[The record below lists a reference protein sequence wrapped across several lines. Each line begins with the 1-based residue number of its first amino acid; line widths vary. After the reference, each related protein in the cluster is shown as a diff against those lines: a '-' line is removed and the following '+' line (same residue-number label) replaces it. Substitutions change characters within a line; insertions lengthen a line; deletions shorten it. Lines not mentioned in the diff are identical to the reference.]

1 MIICETLP
9 SNGDILVLGRSV
21 ITESSTVRR
30 MVGVCKQDDYL
41 WPSLTAKE
49 HLFLFAQLS
58 GIVREQEGRIVQEW
72 LESVDLD
79 LVQDQFSRQFSGGM
93 KRRLSLALSTIG
105 GRPLIV
111 LDEPTTGM
119 DPSSRRFVWKH
130 IDLIKKDRVVL
141 LTTHSMEE
149 ADLLSDQ
156 VAIMKDGLVAAR
168 GTSLELKS
176 RYGSALQFNV
186 RTETDSLSSVTKS
199 IQNIFSGSSNFV
211 KTSSDGSGNI
221 TVNILA
227 VRQAGSSGEGVDLT
241 KLIEFVTWLEN
252 GGDSTVLEYG
262 FSNSSLEEVFLRVTD
277 SQGPVET
284 LSSGARPVAVN
295 ASDEEIA
302 SGDQTGHAIGVCEQH
317 SEISLPQQIEAL
329 VLHHI
334 TRGWTGRRSIAS
346 WVSIV
351 ILTFIAV
358 MIGTGLAQNPD
369 TGAIG
374 PCVVISLLALSV
386 IISIFNDRKDGLLY
400 LMRSQ
405 GLMSV
410 SYIASIL
417 LYASLIGMVF
427 SVFVTTA
434 FYATPIF
441 RTPEPERCDQ
451 DGWCWPKFGS
461 KPRISNPVIIQLD
474 LDSTLES
481 GFSGFASVSAFRS
494 PSGYGPTLLAA
505 LVFGMSF
512 PGIVLASSALP
523 GNKFA
528 TVLIALLLLTSSITP
543 ILHQFLTSTSPESYM
558 IAIDDC
564 KRRIS
569 PRQDCSTEAFS
580 LGKITK
586 DDLNC
591 LGAELGNLRSLCQPL
606 AVGLL
611 PQYGFFQM
619 LSTTLYWRISFV
631 SESAELVPL
640 LTRSFASAGLNCD
653 ASSCEFPFAQNYF
666 WHMMGYEV
674 LAVTILLLLGIG
686 VSVAFSFPPE
696 FMLRAK
702 RGVVECLRP
711 SNHES
716 SDELVAAS
724 GTDLPEVQGERDLVE
739 TAVKDFTS
747 SGSVK
752 RETVPPVL
760 VHRLRKVYPAFGRV
774 PPKVA
779 LEVR

>member
-21 ITESSTVRR
+21 KTESSTVRR

-49 HLFLFAQLS
+49 HLCLFAQLS
-58 GIVREQEGRIVQEW
+58 GIVREQVGRIVQEW

-130 IDLIKKDRVVL
+130 IDFIKKDRVVL

-156 VAIMKDGLVAAR
+156 VAILKDGLVAAR

-186 RTETDSLSSVTKS
+186 LTETESLSSVTES
-199 IQNIFSGSSNFV
+199 IQNIFFGSSNFV

-227 VRQAGSSGEGVDLT
+227 VRQTGVSGEGVDLT

-262 FSNSSLEEVFLRVTD
+262 FSNSSLEEVFLKVTD

-284 LSSGARPVAVN
+284 LSSGASPVAVN
-295 ASDEEIA
+295 TTDEEIL
-302 SGDQTGHAIGVCEQH
+302 SGEQTGHAIGVCEQH
-317 SEISLPQQIEAL
+317 SEISLSQQIEAL

-346 WVSIV
+346 WASIV
-351 ILTFIAV
+351 ILTLTAV
-358 MIGTGLAQNPD
+358 MIGTGTAHNPD
-369 TGAIG
+369 YGAIG
-374 PCVVISLLALSV
+374 PCVVISLLALSA
-386 IISIFNDRKDGLLY
+386 IISIFNDRNDGLLY

-434 FYATPIF
+434 YYATPMF
-441 RTPEPERCDQ
+441 RTPELCDS
-451 DGWCWPKFGS
+451 CWRKFGD
-461 KPRISNPVIIQLD
+461 KPIISNPIIIQLD

-481 GFSGFASVSAFRS
+481 RFSGFPSVSAFRS
-494 PSGYGPTLLAA
+494 PSGYGPILVAA

-543 ILHQFLTSTSPESYM
+543 ILHQFLASSSQEFYLE
-558 IAIDDC
+558 DC

-569 PRQDCSTEAFS
+569 PRQDCSTDAFS
-580 LGKITK
+580 LGNITK

-591 LGAELGNLRSLCQPL
+591 LGAELGNLLSLCQPL

-619 LSTTLYWRISFV
+619 LSTALCWRISFV

-653 ASSCEFPFAQNYF
+653 ASSCEFPFAQSYF
-666 WHMMGYEV
+666 WQMMGYEV
-674 LAVTILLLLGIG
+674 LGVTILLLLGIG
-686 VSVAFSFPPE
+686 VSVAFSFPPD

-716 SDELVAAS
+716 SDESVAAS
-724 GTDLPEVQGERDLVE
+724 GTDLPEVQEERDLVE

-760 VHRLRKVYPAFGRV
+760 VHRLRKVYPAIGRV